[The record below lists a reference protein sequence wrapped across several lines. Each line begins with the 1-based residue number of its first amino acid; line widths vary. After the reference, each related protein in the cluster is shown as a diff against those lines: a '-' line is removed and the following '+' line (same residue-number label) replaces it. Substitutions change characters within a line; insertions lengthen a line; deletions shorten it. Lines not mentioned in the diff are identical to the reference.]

1 MASSRHIA
9 ENACPACGGPSASR
23 KYQIERFLL
32 FRCRLCRTEF
42 LVPDPEASTDEVTY
56 WDDYKFRL
64 YADETV
70 RQQYEDRYESVM
82 ELVQDH
88 DGSVMSVLDV
98 GCGIGNFVNWAQSR
112 GMTAHGVDVD
122 HDAVDSARSRG
133 LSASLFDD
141 LADHMKPDSV
151 DVVALW
157 DVIEH
162 TSEPHQLL
170 QRAVSYLRP
179 GGFVL
184 IETPDVT
191 FPMRPLLIA
200 QRKAVEPIRW
210 SDMLYYSDHR
220 VYFSPRGLSTLMAR
234 SGLEIVE
241 QLGMRSP
248 SAKMAN
254 VFDLWAERSA
264 GTGKLGPY
272 LYRALDWS
280 MRKTGMTNK
289 LIMIGRKPDTPGDL
303 VQRPS
308 G

>member
-1 MASSRHIA
+1 MASSKRIA

-23 KYQIERFLL
+23 NYQIESYLL

-42 LVPDPEASTDEVTY
+42 LVPDPAASTDEVTY
-56 WDDYKFRL
+56 WDDYKFQL
-64 YADETV
+64 YSAETV
-70 RQQYEDRYESVM
+70 RQQYEDRYESVIK
-82 ELVQDH
+82 LVQDRN
-88 DGSVMSVLDV
+88 DPIMSVLDV

-112 GMTAHGVDVD
+112 GMIAYGVDVD
-122 HDAVDSARSRG
+122 ADAVDFARNRG

-141 LADHMKPDSV
+141 LADHVNPDSV
-151 DVVALW
+151 DVVTLW

-162 TSEPHQLL
+162 TSDPHQLL
-170 QRAVSYLRP
+170 QRAIPYLRP
-179 GGFVL
+179 GGFAL

-191 FPMRPLLIA
+191 FPVRPLLIA
-200 QRKAVEPIRW
+200 QRKVVEPIRW
-210 SDMLYYSDHR
+210 SDMLYYADHR

-254 VFDLWAERSA
+254 VFDLWTERSA
-264 GTGKLGPY
+264 GAGNLGPS

-303 VQRPS
+303 T
-308 G
+308 